1 MIKLYSVVLS
11 TVDQRSRLEVKV
23 IIKVIAL
30 IDRVNIGKSRL
41 MPVPE
46 IPKSILVFFKF
57 FILADEEIIIWS
69 LSRKDIHN
77 ILIVRQVHCCV
88 DTECCILEGHVE
100 LLVSSIKAKEFRLL
114 TYCALFLQL
123 TSFPELLGFVF
134 YGKAS
139 EDSINMMCFVLWRL
153 LRFHL
158 KCFKFLWNY
167 QHLKIKKYW
176 HDSIQCNRNL

>member
-57 FILADEEIIIWS
+57 FILADEDLIIWS

-123 TSFPELLGFVF
+123 TSFPE
-134 YGKAS
+134 
-139 EDSINMMCFVLWRL
+139 
-153 LRFHL
+153 
-158 KCFKFLWNY
+158 
-167 QHLKIKKYW
+167 
-176 HDSIQCNRNL
+176 

>member
-46 IPKSILVFFKF
+46 IPKSIPVFFKF

-69 LSRKDIHN
+69 
-77 ILIVRQVHCCV
+77 
-88 DTECCILEGHVE
+88 
-100 LLVSSIKAKEFRLL
+100 
-114 TYCALFLQL
+114 
-123 TSFPELLGFVF
+123 
-134 YGKAS
+134 
-139 EDSINMMCFVLWRL
+139 
-153 LRFHL
+153 
-158 KCFKFLWNY
+158 FKQERY
-167 QHLKIKKYW
+167 T
-176 HDSIQCNRNL
+176 

>member
-100 LLVSSIKAKEFRLL
+100 LLVSSIKAFDIL
-114 TYCALFLQL
+114 CI
-123 TSFPELLGFVF
+123 VF
-134 YGKAS
+134 AA
-139 EDSINMMCFVLWRL
+139 D
-153 LRFHL
+153 
-158 KCFKFLWNY
+158 
-167 QHLKIKKYW
+167 
-176 HDSIQCNRNL
+176 